1 MNNEMMKLRL
11 PVILTLIL
19 VLIACSMT
27 ASAHRMF
34 VGQSMSVGLS
44 AIYDD
49 GEPAQNAHIKIFRD
63 GEPYSENNTT
73 STGYFQM
80 ILPGK
85 GTGDWKFIVSGEGHE
100 EEVHFSIKQESQSA
114 ASAAAM
120 ALIAAPAVLLWLWRG
135 RI

>member
-1 MNNEMMKLRL
+1 MKI
-11 PVILTLIL
+11 PIVLTLIL
-19 VLIACSMT
+19 VLMACSMT

-49 GEPAQNAHIKIFRD
+49 GEPAQNALIKVFRD
-63 GEPYSENNTT
+63 GELYSENNTS

-80 ILPGK
+80 SLPGK
-85 GTGDWKFIVSGEGHE
+85 GTGDWKFVVSGEGHE
-100 EEVHFSIKQESQSA
+100 EEVHFSITQESQNR

-120 ALIAAPAVLLWLWRG
+120 ALIAAPAALLWLWRK
-135 RI
+135 RK